1 MQVIIASGHQSLPDK
16 SHSSVKL
23 ISTLETSSSQRSYE
37 ETEHDEV
44 TILNGKENSKTTKIK
59 LQHNSFH
66 HLSIIGSASKL
77 ARGKTG

>member
-37 ETEHDEV
+37 ETEHDQA
-44 TILNGKENSKTTKIK
+44 TILNGKENSETTKIK
-59 LQHNSFH
+59 QHNSFD